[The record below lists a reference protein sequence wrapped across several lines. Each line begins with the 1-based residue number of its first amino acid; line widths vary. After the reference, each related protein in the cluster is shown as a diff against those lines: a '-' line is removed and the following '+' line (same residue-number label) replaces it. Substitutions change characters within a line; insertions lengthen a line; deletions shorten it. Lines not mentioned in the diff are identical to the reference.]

1 MKLLP
6 THEDALDSISDCI
19 LMNEPMYDGVS
30 VEILSSEQSPY
41 YRFNGYITHYKVTL
55 PDGVTHMD
63 SVELNEPIAIGVY
76 KSNTYA

>member
-30 VEILSSEQSPY
+30 VEILSSGQSPY

-63 SVELNEPIAIGVY
+63 SVELDEPIAIGVY
-76 KSNTYA
+76 KSIT

>member
-6 THEDALDSISDCI
+6 MDENALDAISDCI
-19 LMNEPMYDGVS
+19 LMDEPMYDGVV
-30 VEILSSEQSPY
+30 VEVVSCEQSPY

-63 SVELNEPIAIGVY
+63 SVELTESTTIGIY